1 MTLRL
6 WRYPPP
12 SWRLVPPGR
21 AAREP
26 GARGRSGGLE
36 TVCGLAMGRVGVAS
50 GVALYYNKNGDDECV
65 ENPIIL
71 I

>member
-1 MTLRL
+1 MSLGL
-6 WRYPPP
+6 
-12 SWRLVPPGR
+12 
-21 AAREP
+21 AAAA
-26 GARGRSGGLE
+26 GDLS
-36 TVCGLAMGRVGVAS
+36 LAMGRVGVAS